1 MQHLLTDVPDSYESK
16 PIHIDLRRWD
26 PVTATASTLAGTG
39 LGMVTS
45 AADIVVKPIQAFAR
59 TPKSDSHAHDGDAQ
73 HNRNPSPLSTNYK
86 NSSAESMVYG
96 RPAAFDLPPEKKK
109 PTHQGGEDKHS
120 RAAAAVLGSASGVG
134 NFFKHWTKGIYLD
147 MPLAVSEGL
156 RNLPSLYGGE
166 VYDPGR
172 VTDWK
177 SGGAAA
183 GKNFVHGLV
192 EGFGGIV
199 TEPVKGARKE
209 GALGAAKGAG
219 VGLLNMGTKV
229 SSGVLGL
236 VAFSGQG
243 LYLSGRALMHTD
255 TKKLVKEA
263 TRCEGE
269 YAWGVGR
276 GKGLEVDRKVVME
289 AFDRLV
295 YGQVRG

>member
-1 MQHLLTDVPDSYESK
+1 VPDRYESK

-26 PVTATASTLAGTG
+26 PVTATASSLATTG
-39 LGMVTS
+39 VGMVTS
-45 AADIVVKPIQAFAR
+45 AADIVVKPIQAFTR
-59 TPKSDSHAHDGDAQ
+59 PSKSDSHLHDGDEL
-73 HNRNPSPLSTNYK
+73 NSRSPSPLSTNHK

-96 RPAAFDLPPEKKK
+96 RPAAFDLPPEKKL
-109 PTHQGGEDKHS
+109 TNQGRGGEDNQHS
-120 RAAAAVLGSASGVG
+120 RATAAVLGCASGVG
-134 NFFKHWTKGIYLD
+134 NFFKHWTKGMYVD

-156 RNLPSLYGGE
+156 RNAPRLYGGE

-199 TEPVKGARKE
+199 TEPVKGAKKD

-243 LYLSGRALMHTD
+243 LYLSGRALVHRD
-255 TKKLVKEA
+255 TRKLVKEA

-276 GKGLEVDRKVVME
+276 GKGLEVDRRVVLE
-289 AFDRLV
+289 AFDRLL
-295 YGQVRG
+295 YGQGRG